1 MEDTPTSQDDA
12 LDAREPLH
20 FFKCTIIPKLHPGF
34 EADGLR
40 ALHRAIVNAAKNV
53 GLAATV
59 WTTSVV
65 STETGEVEPAVTVVA
80 LPRAENFDMKE
91 MQLIDLGMLMLKI
104 SRPREL
110 WEIDALQVGSLASL
124 RRQEAIDGDDL
135 LRTTEFVH
143 HEALAETLGVHK
155 ETVWALMSMKN
166 APAPYYR
173 ADDVAAFTE
182 EQTARRDGGASGL
195 GRG

>member
-1 MEDTPTSQDDA
+1 MEDTPTSQNEA
-12 LDAREPLH
+12 LEAPEPLH
-20 FFKCTIIPKLHPGF
+20 FFKCTIVPKLHPGF
-34 EADGLR
+34 EAEGLR
-40 ALHRAIVNAAKNV
+40 SLHQAVVRSGQTV
-53 GLAATV
+53 GLATTV
-59 WTTSVV
+59 WTTSVL
-65 STETGEVEPAVTVVA
+65 STESGEVEPAVTVVA

-124 RRQEAIDGDDL
+124 RQEAAIEGDDL